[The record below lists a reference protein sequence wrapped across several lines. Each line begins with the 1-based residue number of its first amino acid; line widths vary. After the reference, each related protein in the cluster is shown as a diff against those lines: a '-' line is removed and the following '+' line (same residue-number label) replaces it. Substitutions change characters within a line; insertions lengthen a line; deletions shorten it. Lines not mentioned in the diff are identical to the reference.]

1 MASAQQVAELH
12 DEVEVWERD
21 RLIPYANNPKQHPSD
36 QVDKIAAS
44 IKQYGW
50 DQPIVAD
57 GDGEIIKG
65 HGRYQA
71 AKKLAMDEVPVIVRT
86 DLSDAEKKAA
96 RIADNRTAQ
105 SEWADESLATEL
117 ESLHEHDILPTDVG
131 FDDGEMEDI
140 TDFGDW
146 DDDLDMDDFDD
157 PMQGGD
163 TSLTISF
170 EDKLAYE
177 DALDWFDDMM
187 AAHGL
192 DDRAAVITHLV
203 DGGSV

>member
-12 DEVEVWERD
+12 DEVDVWDRD

-71 AKKLAMDEVPVIVRT
+71 AKKLGMDEVPVIVRD

-117 ESLHEHDILPTDVG
+117 ENLREMDIDPPDVG
-131 FDDGEMEDI
+131 FDEGEMDDLLADDWDEDLDME
-140 TDFGDW
+140 DFGDPLE
-146 DDDLDMDDFDD
+146 DVDTTVTLTFDD
-157 PMQGGD
+157 EM
-163 TSLTISF
+163 
-170 EDKLAYE
+170 AYE

-187 AAHGL
+187 AEHGL
-192 DDRAAVITHLV
+192 NDRAAVIEHLAT
-203 DGGSV
+203 GGPL